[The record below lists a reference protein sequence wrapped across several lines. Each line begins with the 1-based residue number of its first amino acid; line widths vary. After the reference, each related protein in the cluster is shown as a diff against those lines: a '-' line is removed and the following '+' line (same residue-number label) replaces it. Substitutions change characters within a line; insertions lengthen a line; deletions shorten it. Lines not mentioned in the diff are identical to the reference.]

1 MATQAEVLQKVTDY
15 CTEKQY
21 TLNDSFRSKF
31 SEKFANANTD
41 ADISDE
47 NVFNSI
53 KFNLDTA
60 FSAASQE
67 LKVKDETWKTKEAEY
82 LKQIETLKKEPDGN
96 KGEIG
101 EKTIIKQEIP
111 AEYMEYLKYAK
122 ELKEKETL
130 STAKKSIVELA
141 SKNFTSAE
149 QKAGFEKFVE
159 TQNID
164 TTKDA
169 TELSQHLADIYGSIF
184 KETIGEN
191 KAEVRAQENMTKC
204 GRDSKNELKIVK
216 NDSRRFK
223 CTKY

>member
-47 NVFNSI
+47 NVLNSI
-53 KFNLDTA
+53 KFNIDTA

-82 LKQIETLKKEPDGN
+82 LKQIETLKKEPEGN
-96 KGEIG
+96 KGGGKE
-101 EKTIIKQEIP
+101 ETVIKQVIP
-111 AEYMEYLKYAK
+111 EDQMVYLKYAK
-122 ELKEKETL
+122 ELMEKETL
-130 STAKKSIVELA
+130 ATKKKSIVELA

-149 QKAGFEKFVE
+149 QKAGFEKFIE

-164 TTKDA
+164 TTKDPS
-169 TELSQHLADIYGSIF
+169 ELSEKFSSVYGSIF
-184 KETIGEN
+184 KENIGEN
-191 KAEVRAQENMTKC
+191 KVYQSGGDGAGKFDDVWAKQAERI
-204 GRDSKNELKIVK
+204 KNNKK
-216 NDSRRFK
+216 
-223 CTKY
+223 

>member
-47 NVFNSI
+47 NVLNSI
-53 KFNLDTA
+53 KFNIDTA

-82 LKQIETLKKEPDGN
+82 LKQIETLKKEPEGN
-96 KGEIG
+96 KGGGKE
-101 EKTIIKQEIP
+101 ETVIKQVIP
-111 AEYMEYLKYAK
+111 EDQMVYLKYAK
-122 ELKEKETL
+122 ELMEKETL
-130 STAKKSIVELA
+130 ATKKKSIVELA

-149 QKAGFEKFVE
+149 QKAGFEKFIE

-164 TTKDA
+164 TTKDPS
-169 TELSQHLADIYGSIF
+169 ELSEKLAGVYGAIF

-191 KAEVRAQENMTKC
+191 KVYQSGGDGAGKFDDVWAKQAER
-204 GRDSKNELKIVK
+204 IK
-216 NDSRRFK
+216 NDK
-223 CTKY
+223 K

>member
-47 NVFNSI
+47 NVLNSI
-53 KFNLDTA
+53 KFNIDTA

-82 LKQIETLKKEPDGN
+82 LKQIETLKKEPEGN
-96 KGEIG
+96 KGGGKE
-101 EKTIIKQEIP
+101 ETVIKQVIP
-111 AEYMEYLKYAK
+111 EDQMVYLKYAK
-122 ELKEKETL
+122 ELMEKETL
-130 STAKKSIVELA
+130 ATKKKSIVELA

-149 QKAGFEKFVE
+149 QKAGFEKFIE

-164 TTKDA
+164 TTKDPS
-169 TELSQHLADIYGSIF
+169 ELSEKLAGVYGAIF

-191 KAEVRAQENMTKC
+191 KVYQSGGDGAGKFDDVWAKQAERI
-204 GRDSKNELKIVK
+204 KNNKK
-216 NDSRRFK
+216 
-223 CTKY
+223 

>member
-96 KGEIG
+96 KGGIG

-111 AEYMEYLKYAK
+111 EEYMEYLKYAK

-141 SKNFTSAE
+141 SKHFTSAE

-191 KAEVRAQENMTKC
+191 KAFQSGGEGTGKYDEMWARQQERIKN
-204 GRDSKNELKIVK
+204 SKK
-216 NDSRRFK
+216 
-223 CTKY
+223 